1 MPAGVALGGPERRR
15 GGSDGESA
23 GHGERAR
30 PVRAIDGARAGAQNV
45 GNTFAE
51 GPADFDPAG
60 HGRAF
65 GGGGQR
71 TDGLE
76 RLADQGPG
84 VPRADEI
91 AETVCQ
97 NAGGIVMKPDSW
109 THLTM
114 AARRAAAEPPAE
126 MPFAFDTRVI
136 ADSRRRRATEETLP
150 WALLLRGALVCA
162 GLILLLSVAANYQ
175 TLKEREPGS
184 VAIADSAMRL
194 SMLP

>member
-1 MPAGVALGGPERRR
+1 
-15 GGSDGESA
+15 
-23 GHGERAR
+23 
-30 PVRAIDGARAGAQNV
+30 
-45 GNTFAE
+45 
-51 GPADFDPAG
+51 
-60 HGRAF
+60 
-65 GGGGQR
+65 
-71 TDGLE
+71 
-76 RLADQGPG
+76 
-84 VPRADEI
+84 
-91 AETVCQ
+91 
-97 NAGGIVMKPDSW
+97 MKPDSW

-126 MPFAFDTRVI
+126 MPFGFDTRVI